1 MLVPQF
7 TILYVANPTRSAL
20 FYREL
25 FGRPPVEES
34 PTFTMFVFESGA
46 RLALRS
52 SATVEPAVTQTAG
65 AMELAFA
72 LPDDAAVDR
81 QSAEWQA
88 RGLTLIQAPT
98 RMEFGYTCMALD
110 PDGHR
115 LRLYCPLHLSWG
127 NRVQCFTWNVPPPP
141 PEKQKAAHRERLF
154 YIVLTASN

>member
-25 FGRPPVEES
+25 FGREPVEES
-34 PTFTMFVFESGA
+34 PTFAMFVFESGA
-46 RLALRS
+46 RLALWS
-52 SATVEPAVTQTAG
+52 SAIAEPAVTQTAG

-72 LPDDAAVDR
+72 LPDDDAVDR
-81 QSAEWQA
+81 LSAEWLA

-98 RMEFGYTCMALD
+98 KMEFGYTCMTLD

-115 LRLYCPLHLSWG
+115 LRLYCPA
-127 NRVQCFTWNVPPPP
+127 
-141 PEKQKAAHRERLF
+141 PELG
-154 YIVLTASN
+154 

>member
-25 FGRPPVEES
+25 FGRQPVEES
-34 PTFTMFVFESGA
+34 PTFVMFVFVFVFESGA
-46 RLALRS
+46 RLALWS

-72 LPDDAAVDR
+72 LPDNAAVDR
-81 QSAEWQA
+81 LSAEWLA

-98 RMEFGYTCMALD
+98 KMEFGYTCMALD

-115 LRLYCPLHLSWG
+115 LRLYCPA
-127 NRVQCFTWNVPPPP
+127 
-141 PEKQKAAHRERLF
+141 PELG
-154 YIVLTASN
+154 

>member
-7 TILYVANPTRSAL
+7 TILYVTNPTRSAL

-25 FGRPPVEES
+25 FGREPVEES
-34 PTFTMFVFESGA
+34 PTFAMFVFESGA
-46 RLALRS
+46 KLALWS

-72 LPDDAAVDR
+72 LPDDDAVDR
-81 QSAEWQA
+81 LSAEWLE

-98 RMEFGYTCMALD
+98 KMEFGYTCMALD

-115 LRLYCPLHLSWG
+115 LRLYCPA
-127 NRVQCFTWNVPPPP
+127 
-141 PEKQKAAHRERLF
+141 PELG
-154 YIVLTASN
+154 

>member
-7 TILYVANPTRSAL
+7 TILYVTNPTRSAL

-25 FGRPPVEES
+25 FGREPVEES
-34 PTFTMFVFESGA
+34 PTFAMFVFESGA
-46 RLALRS
+46 KLALWS

-72 LPDDAAVDR
+72 LPDDDAVDR
-81 QSAEWQA
+81 LSAEWLE

-98 RMEFGYTCMALD
+98 KMEFGYTCMALD

-115 LRLYCPLHLSWG
+115 LRLYCLA
-127 NRVQCFTWNVPPPP
+127 
-141 PEKQKAAHRERLF
+141 PELG
-154 YIVLTASN
+154 

>member
-25 FGRPPVEES
+25 FGREPVEES
-34 PTFTMFVFESGA
+34 PTFAMFVFESGA
-46 RLALRS
+46 RLALWS

-65 AMELAFA
+65 AMELAFT
-72 LPDDAAVDR
+72 LPDNATVDR
-81 QSAEWQA
+81 LSDEWLA

-98 RMEFGYTCMALD
+98 KMEFGYTCMALD

-115 LRLYCPLHLSWG
+115 LRLYCSATEMG
-127 NRVQCFTWNVPPPP
+127 
-141 PEKQKAAHRERLF
+141 
-154 YIVLTASN
+154 

>member
-1 MLVPQF
+1 
-7 TILYVANPTRSAL
+7 
-20 FYREL
+20 
-25 FGRPPVEES
+25 
-34 PTFTMFVFESGA
+34 MFVFESGA
-46 RLALRS
+46 RLALWS

-115 LRLYCPLHLSWG
+115 LRLYPGPRTGLSRHHQDGAMFHGTCHLL
-127 NRVQCFTWNVPPPP
+127 R
-141 PEKQKAAHRERLF
+141 QKNKSRSQGAAF
-154 YIVLTASN
+154 YIELTASN

>member
-7 TILYVANPTRSAL
+7 TILYVANPARSAL

-25 FGRPPVEES
+25 FGRQPVEES
-34 PTFTMFVFESGA
+34 PTFAMFVFASDA
-46 RLALRS
+46 RLALWS

-115 LRLYCPLHLSWG
+115 LRLYCPA
-127 NRVQCFTWNVPPPP
+127 
-141 PEKQKAAHRERLF
+141 PELG
-154 YIVLTASN
+154 